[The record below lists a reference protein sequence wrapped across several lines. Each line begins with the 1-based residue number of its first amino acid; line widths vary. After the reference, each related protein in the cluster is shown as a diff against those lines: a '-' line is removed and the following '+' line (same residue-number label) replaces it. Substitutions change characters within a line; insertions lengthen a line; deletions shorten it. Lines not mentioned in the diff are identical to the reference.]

1 MKHLTTKYKLLL
13 FIVCTVIS
21 ISSNA
26 QTENNEVQ
34 QKLNIRS
41 EQLLRNSVNS
51 RPNYIQY
58 NFINPVYN
66 PYRTFVHTAPPPK
79 ERELSLFSIGLT
91 SSYSYNQPVTLGMYF
106 TIKGDELIFLCNI
119 ETSSSPNTPYYDNIA
134 NQYIEY
140 WNDEFLGVQNKVTD
154 IGFGLGKNIHNKYFP
169 YLHFSAINYREY
181 VMYFDETYVLSS
193 TGRYSIPG
201 NYYTDINFGVGF
213 LYQISVVELKTE
225 LDIIGRSRI
234 NLGIGIQL

>member
-1 MKHLTTKYKLLL
+1 MDTLYKKYLA
-13 FIVCTVIS
+13 FIVFTVIS
-21 ISSNA
+21 ITSIA

-41 EQLLRNSVNS
+41 EQLFRNSINR
-51 RPNYIQY
+51 RPAYIQY
-58 NFINPVYN
+58 NFVNPVYN
-66 PYRTFVHTAPPPK
+66 PYRTFTHTPLPPK

-91 SSYSYNQPVTLGMYF
+91 SSYSYNQPVTLGAYF
-106 TIKGDELIFLCNI
+106 TIKGDDLMFLLNI
-119 ETSSSPNTPYYDNIA
+119 ETSSSPNIPYYDNIA

-140 WNDEFLGVQNKVTD
+140 WNDEFLGVQNRVTD
-154 IGFGLGKNIHNKYFP
+154 IGFGLGKNICNKYFP

-193 TGRYSIPG
+193 TGKYSIPG
-201 NYYTDINFGVGF
+201 SYYTDVNFGVGL
-213 LYQISVVELKTE
+213 LYQISVIELKTE